1 MSQSGLP
8 TIVTGMFLKNKV
20 CQPHGEVKPNK
31 NQLKYTPQN
40 LSKSNMTMETQAFE
54 DVLVYLSYEQKW

>member
-1 MSQSGLP
+1 
-8 TIVTGMFLKNKV
+8 MFLKNKV

-54 DVLVYLSYEQKW
+54 DVSASDSENGDFPLLC